1 MTSTNATAAL
11 AAPTAYTYTPNT
23 TGATGATAGASGT
36 AAPSGSDQQDR
47 FLKLLVAQL
56 NNQDP
61 MNPMDNAQMTSQIA
75 QINTVTGIQQLNAT
89 VTSLSTQFAAMQ
101 GLQASTLI
109 GHDVVF
115 DGNSLTVDPS
125 TKSGSGSFDLAGSAG
140 NVSVDI
146 TTASGAVVGTVPL
159 GTMDAGRHDFK
170 WDTSAYAGT
179 GPLTFKVNAANG
191 TTPVSSTPLVQNK
204 VVSVGSDAGNLNLR
218 FADGTS
224 APYSGVRS
232 IL

>member
-1 MTSTNATAAL
+1 MTTTSATDAL
-11 AAPTAYTYTPNT
+11 AAPTAYTYAPK
-23 TGATGATAGASGT
+23 ATGTAVGNAN
-36 AAPSGSDQQDR
+36 DQQDR

-89 VTSLSTQFAAMQ
+89 VTSLSSQFAAMQ

-115 DGNSLTVDPS
+115 DGNTLTVDAA
-125 TKSGSGSFDLAGSAG
+125 TKMGSGSFDLAGAAG

-146 TTASGAVVGTVPL
+146 TTASGAVVGSVPL
-159 GTMDAGRHDFK
+159 GSLDAGRHDFK
-170 WDTSAYAGT
+170 WDTSAYAGS
-179 GPLTFKVNAANG
+179 GPLTFKINAANG
-191 TTPVSSTPLVQNK
+191 ANPVASTPLVRNK
-204 VVSVGSDAGNLNLR
+204 VVAVGSDGGNLSLQ
-218 FADGTS
+218 FPDGSS